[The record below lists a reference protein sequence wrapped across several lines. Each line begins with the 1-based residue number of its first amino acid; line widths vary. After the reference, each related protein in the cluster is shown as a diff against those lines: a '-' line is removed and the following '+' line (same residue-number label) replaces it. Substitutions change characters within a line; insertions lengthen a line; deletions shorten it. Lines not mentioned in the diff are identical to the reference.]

1 MCQKLYCLLLIILL
15 AKIKCIFYYFGKKG
29 KVFLCKVAPLSLCVF
44 YFFGKNEKKVF
55 CILYFLLLWQK
66 METYFSAKLL
76 LCHLQRQMEPVPTSQ
91 NCSTNW
97 FSFFF
102 KIFILFFRHMLFVLI
117 FFRYIGLELVAALKN
132 IPQTGLFFSCL
143 NKFSRY

>member
-15 AKIKCIFYYFGKKG
+15 AKIKCIFYYFGKKR
-29 KVFLCKVAPLSLCVF
+29 KSFFCAKLLLCHFVFSTSLA
-44 YFFGKNEKKVF
+44 KMKTKS
-55 CILYFLLLWQK
+55 ILYFLLLWQK